1 MFCNMELQSN
11 WLRGAN
17 IHLKNNVM
25 KATNFY
31 YFTFYHN
38 GNPTTQAQFASA
50 VPADWKQKIENCVY
64 CFGNYKVEL
73 ITYNNN

>member
-1 MFCNMELQSN
+1 
-11 WLRGAN
+11 
-17 IHLKNNVM
+17 M